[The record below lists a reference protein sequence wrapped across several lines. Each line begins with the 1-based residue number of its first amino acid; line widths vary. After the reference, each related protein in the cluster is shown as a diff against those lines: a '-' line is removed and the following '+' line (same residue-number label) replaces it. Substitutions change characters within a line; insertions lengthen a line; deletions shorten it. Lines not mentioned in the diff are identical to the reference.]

1 MNFASDNVTSVAQP
15 IMDAI
20 VAANA
25 GSVSSYGGDGVTQR
39 LDAAF
44 SRLFETEV
52 AVMPVV
58 TGTAANALALA
69 TFVPSYGAV
78 YCHAH
83 AHINLEEAGA
93 PEFYS
98 GGAKLVSIEGDH
110 AKYDVKALARS
121 LDAVPPNFV
130 HMAKP
135 AVVSLTQSSELGA
148 VYALDEVRAI
158 ASLAHERGLAMH
170 MDGARFANAL
180 VRLGCSPAD
189 LTWRAGVDVL
199 SFGATKNGA
208 LAAEAVVLF
217 DTTKRER
224 LAYLHKR
231 GGHLLS
237 KMRFI
242 SVQLEAYLTDD
253 LWLRNARHANR
264 MAARLAEGLGA
275 IDGAELAHP
284 VEANEVFVRLLPSG
298 PAGRPSC

>member
-1 MNFASDNVTSVAQP
+1 MNFASDNVTSVAQA

-25 GSVSSYGGDGVTQR
+25 GSVSSYGGDAVTQR
-39 LDAAF
+39 LDVAF

-98 GGAKLVSIEGDH
+98 GGAKLVPIEGAH
-110 AKYDVKALARS
+110 AKYDVKALARA

-148 VYALDEVRAI
+148 VYSLDEVRAI
-158 ASLAHERGLAMH
+158 ASIAHARGLAMH

-180 VRLGCSPAD
+180 ARLSCAPAD
-189 LTWRAGVDVL
+189 LTWRLGVDVL
-199 SFGATKNGA
+199 SFGATKHGA
-208 LAAEAVVLF
+208 RRGLRTGSPAHQPVALVPEGAGQPPAECDWVRRATVVLSG
-217 DTTKRER
+217 RGR
-224 LAYLHKR
+224 GSLA
-231 GGHLLS
+231 GCG
-237 KMRFI
+237 
-242 SVQLEAYLTDD
+242 
-253 LWLRNARHANR
+253 
-264 MAARLAEGLGA
+264 
-275 IDGAELAHP
+275 
-284 VEANEVFVRLLPSG
+284 
-298 PAGRPSC
+298 